1 MKHHKHPTLLIML
14 LLVATS
20 ALFAGQAVTT
30 RHFTFTVPDTMEV
43 QVADLKTAFS
53 LQAQP
58 GGTYTYT
65 LQPKGMNTKR
75 IKPADSAY
83 NTITLKVERLSQER
97 DNATFR
103 SQTLAFSEEELLEAS
118 KVFENAIR
126 RSEVVRRWYD
136 LSTTEIDGMFT
147 WKYGYETLTG
157 IHAEVYI
164 IHAGDTLIS
173 ITTRYTN
180 DEQTI
185 WKPVFEQFLASGIS
199 FMDSLKPKEIQDNSA
214 REEETTALYS
224 YPLFGSSETFL
235 WDDEPDWRSNSVY
248 LPGQGGKKVH
258 TIKTSTETL
267 QSKGYYCKVSAIE
280 GLKALLA
287 STISRQNYLLQSK
300 RDIEQQLENNT
311 SLKNREVHRN
321 EIDYENRFYV
331 ITYTYDY
338 PYGEEAIHGAMIVKI
353 TKENVMLQVEVEW
366 FDRGEALASAI
377 IESIMTE

>member
-1 MKHHKHPTLLIML
+1 MKNHKHLTLLIML
-14 LLVATS
+14 LLIVSS
-20 ALFAGQAVTT
+20 ALIAGQAVTT
-30 RHFTFTVPDTMEV
+30 RHFTFTVPDSMEV
-43 QVADLKTAFS
+43 QATELKTAFS

-65 LQPKGMNTKR
+65 LQPKGLNIKR
-75 IKPADSAY
+75 LKPADSVH
-83 NTITLKVERLSQER
+83 NTITLKAERLSQER

-118 KVFENAIR
+118 RVFENAIR
-126 RSEVVRRWYD
+126 RSEVVRTWYE
-136 LSTTEIDGMFT
+136 LTTTEIDGMFA

-173 ITTRYTN
+173 ITTRCTKE
-180 DEQTI
+180 EQAI

-199 FMDSLKPKEIQDNSA
+199 FMDSLKPKATHDDPAI
-214 REEETTALYS
+214 EEKTTALYS

-235 WDDEPDWRSNSVY
+235 WEDEPAWRSSPVY

-258 TIKTSTETL
+258 TIKTSKETL
-267 QSKGYYCKVSAIE
+267 QSKGYYCKISAIE
-280 GLKALLA
+280 GLKALLS
-287 STISRQNYLLQSK
+287 STIARQNYLLQSR
-300 RDIEQQLENNT
+300 RDIEQQLEHNT
-311 SLKNREVHRN
+311 SLKNHAVHRN
-321 EIDYENRFYV
+321 EIDYGNGFYV

-366 FDRGEALASAI
+366 FDRGEALATAI